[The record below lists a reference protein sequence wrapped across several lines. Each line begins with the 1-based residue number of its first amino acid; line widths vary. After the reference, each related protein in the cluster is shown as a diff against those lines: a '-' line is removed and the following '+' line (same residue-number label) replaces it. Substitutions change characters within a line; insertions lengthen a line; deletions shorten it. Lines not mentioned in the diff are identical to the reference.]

1 MAISL
6 NVVIKTTNLF
16 LIFKFQSMCTSV
28 VQLFTTDSPSH
39 SLWIKRYTGALCFI
53 KDNAKRSYYIRLFCL
68 MKNDMMWE
76 QEMYDAIEIR
86 QIRPYLLNFEAH
98 DGLIALNFA
107 SIDEAEQFYSISSSI
122 IQNRNRRREG
132 EFF

>member
-1 MAISL
+1 
-6 NVVIKTTNLF
+6 
-16 LIFKFQSMCTSV
+16 
-28 VQLFTTDSPSH
+28 
-39 SLWIKRYTGALCFI
+39 
-53 KDNAKRSYYIRLFCL
+53 

-86 QIRPYLLNFEAH
+86 QIRPYLLNFEGH

-132 EFF
+132 EFLDHFLNLVFTVN